1 MVKVASGQI
10 SSHLSHQ
17 VNEGLSLSM
26 KPLKIRPSGAIYLPS
41 LVPYSISWSTQKGMS
56 TSNGPG
62 AQLDIALQ
70 RVGAWLV
77 KGKGEGG
84 TKIHS

>member
-1 MVKVASGQI
+1 
-10 SSHLSHQ
+10 
-17 VNEGLSLSM
+17 M
-26 KPLKIRPSGAIYLPS
+26 KPLEIEGPSGAIYLPS
-41 LVPYSISWSTQKGMS
+41 LVPYCISWLTQKGGMS
-56 TSNGPG
+56 TFHGPG
-62 AQLDIALQ
+62 AQQLDIALQ